1 MLPIASIGLSELA
14 ILAGV
19 TGLACGLP
27 LVSALVVTAILLRQK
42 ETCPVEQE

>member
-1 MLPIASIGLSELA
+1 MEVNVLPIASIGLTELA

-27 LVSALVVTAILLRQK
+27 LIGALAFVWIMLNQRRLEK
-42 ETCPVEQE
+42 